1 MSATP
6 DSSTHSVQPA
16 SWHTEHAPD
25 PGPAREALRT
35 LQMLALAV
43 EHIDDAVMITR
54 ADGII
59 EYVNPGFERIT
70 GYPAHQVLGRTP
82 GFLRSGAPSPGF
94 YGQLWQTLRHG
105 SCFRAVFTNRR
116 CNGEIYFEEKTIS
129 PVRNL
134 DGEISHF
141 VATGKDVTERMAAA
155 RHLERKAHYDALT
168 GLPNR
173 SLLHDRLRQAIQR
186 AQRQGRLVAVQF
198 VDLDRFKIINDT
210 LGHATGDRVLIEA
223 ARRLRGCLRATD
235 TVARLGGDEF
245 VLVQEDLEH
254 PDMAEQVARK
264 VLDTFSDHFPIG
276 PHGLSVNVSIG
287 VALYPA
293 DGTAPE
299 SLLMRADLAMYRAKE
314 AGRNSFRFSESALDA
329 GSMRSLTLEGAL
341 REALERR
348 EFSLVY
354 QPLFDTRSRQPLAI
368 EALLRWHSPQHGS
381 IPPDHFIPLLEE
393 NGRIGDVARWAL
405 REALQQARALQEAG
419 HTRLRLAFNLSGR
432 QFRDPGLLPEI
443 RSALGETGFNPGL
456 LDLELTEHA
465 LIDNPEAA
473 TAVMRALRE
482 LGVSLSL
489 DDFGTGYSSLAL
501 LAHFPL
507 HSLKIDRGFIHDME
521 RDQQAAIIV
530 RSIIGLA
537 RNLGLQV
544 IAEGVENLAQL
555 ALLQELGCHCIQG
568 QALARPLTPKEL
580 GAALPLR

>member
-6 DSSTHSVQPA
+6 DSLTHALPPA
-16 SWHTEHAPD
+16 AWTTAHTSA
-25 PGPAREALRT
+25 PGPSDDVLRT
-35 LQMLALAV
+35 LRMLALAV
-43 EHIDDAVMITR
+43 ENIDDAVMITR

-70 GYPAHQVLGRTP
+70 GYPAAQALGRTP

-94 YGQLWQTLRHG
+94 YSQLWQTLHRGG
-105 SCFRAVFTNRR
+105 SFRAVFTNRR
-116 CNGEIYFEEKTIS
+116 RNGEIYFEEKTIS

-134 DGEISHF
+134 AGEICHF
-141 VATGKDVTERMAAA
+141 VSTGKDVTERMAAA

-173 SLLHDRLRQAIQR
+173 SLLHDRLHQAIQR

-198 VDLDRFKIINDT
+198 VDLDRFKHINDT
-210 LGHATGDRVLIEA
+210 FGHATGDRILIEA

-254 PDMAEQVARK
+254 ADMAEQVARK
-264 VLDTFSDHFPIG
+264 VLDTFSAHFPVG
-276 PHGLSVNVSIG
+276 HHDLCVNVSLGI
-287 VALYPA
+287 ALYPV
-293 DGTAPE
+293 DGIAPDA
-299 SLLMRADLAMYRAKE
+299 LLMRADLAMYRAKE

-329 GSMRSLTLEGAL
+329 GSMRSLTLEGAV
-341 REALERR
+341 RGALERR

-354 QPLFDTRSRQPLAI
+354 QPLIDTRSGSPFAI
-368 EALLRWHSPQHGS
+368 EALLRWTSPHHGS

-393 NGRIGDVARWAL
+393 NGRMGDVARWAL
-405 REALQQARALQEAG
+405 RQALRQTRAFQDTG
-419 HTRLRLAFNLSGR
+419 YPRLRLAFNLSGR
-432 QFRDPGLLPEI
+432 QFRDPGLVTDI
-443 RSALGETGFNPGL
+443 HKALDETGFDPGL

-465 LIDNPEAA
+465 LTDNPEAA
-473 TAVMRALRE
+473 TAVLRALRE

-489 DDFGTGYSSLAL
+489 DDFGTGYSSMAL

-507 HSLKIDRGFIHDME
+507 HSLKIDRRFIHGME

-530 RSIIGLA
+530 RSIVGLA
-537 RNLGLQV
+537 RSLGLEV
-544 IAEGVENLAQL
+544 IAEGVESLGQL
-555 ALLQELGCHCIQG
+555 ALLQELGCHRIQG
-568 QALARPLTPKEL
+568 QALARPLTPEEL
-580 GAALPLR
+580 GAALPAG